1 MRSTSANIYDVQI
14 PKRETKVKMS
24 QVAVRRSAFEAP
36 NEGYVVGINFRC
48 IAGAYIDEEAL
59 S

>member
-1 MRSTSANIYDVQI
+1 MRSTNVNISDVQI
-14 PKRETKVKMS
+14 PKRETKVKIS
-24 QVAVRRSAFEAP
+24 QVAIRRSVFEAP

-48 IAGAYIDEEAL
+48 IAGAYPDDEAF